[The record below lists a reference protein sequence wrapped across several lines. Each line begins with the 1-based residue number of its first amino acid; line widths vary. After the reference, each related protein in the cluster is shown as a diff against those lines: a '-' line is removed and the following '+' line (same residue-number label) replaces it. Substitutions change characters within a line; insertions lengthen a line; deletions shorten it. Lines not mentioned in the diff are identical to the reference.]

1 MFSPSN
7 KKPRAAALSMY
18 KEAVVN
24 INGCSTD
31 LRIVLSTLKDKKLI

>member
-7 KKPRAAALSMY
+7 KKPRAAALLMY
-18 KEAVVN
+18 NEAAVN

-31 LRIVLSTLKDKKLI
+31 LRIVLSKLKAKKLI